1 MTGIHVNHEGHRGH
15 GDVLQNATVPLRDHI
30 AFRKSYSVSSVS
42 SVVNVNSA
50 KECYPAAMIRIAYAI
65 VLMLCGAGLHALAM
79 QKPAPG
85 GYIIEHDAD
94 VAKSEPGTHNGGGQ
108 TIGYS
113 FFSKVPK
120 LGLVFRK
127 RALKPGSS
135 IGLHEQKE
143 DEIYYVLSGTGTMTL
158 DGKTVNV
165 TPGTAVLTRTG
176 SSHSLKQT
184 GSEDLVILINYEAAA
199 PR

>member
-1 MTGIHVNHEGHRGH
+1 MTRV
-15 GDVLQNATVPLRDHI
+15 A
-30 AFRKSYSVSSVS
+30 
-42 SVVNVNSA
+42 SA
-50 KECYPAAMIRIAYAI
+50 ILWI
-65 VLMLCGAGLHALAM
+65 LLGAGLHAIAM
-79 QKPAPG
+79 QQPAPG
-85 GYIIEHDAD
+85 GYVIEHDAE

-108 TIGYS
+108 TVGYS
-113 FFSKVPK
+113 FFRNVPN

-127 RALKPGSS
+127 RALKPGSG

-176 SSHSLKQT
+176 SSHSLRQT
-184 GSEDLVILINYEAAA
+184 GTDDLVILINY
-199 PR
+199 

>member
-1 MTGIHVNHEGHRGH
+1 MT
-15 GDVLQNATVPLRDHI
+15 
-30 AFRKSYSVSSVS
+30 
-42 SVVNVNSA
+42 
-50 KECYPAAMIRIAYAI
+50 RIASALLLI
-65 VLMLCGAGLHALAM
+65 LLGAGLHALAM

-85 GYIIEHDAD
+85 GYVIEHDAE
-94 VAKSEPGTHNGGGQ
+94 VAKNEPGTHNGGGQ
-108 TIGYS
+108 TVGYS

-127 RALKPGSS
+127 RALKPGSG

-176 SSHSLKQT
+176 SSHSLRQT
-184 GSEDLVILINYEAAA
+184 GTEDLVILINYEAS

>member
-1 MTGIHVNHEGHRGH
+1 MTRV
-15 GDVLQNATVPLRDHI
+15 A
-30 AFRKSYSVSSVS
+30 
-42 SVVNVNSA
+42 SA
-50 KECYPAAMIRIAYAI
+50 ILLI
-65 VLMLCGAGLHALAM
+65 LLGAGLHAIAM
-79 QKPAPG
+79 QQAAPG
-85 GYIIEHDAD
+85 GYVIEHDAE

-108 TIGYS
+108 TVGYS
-113 FFSKVPK
+113 FFRNVPK

-127 RALKPGSS
+127 RALKPGSG

-176 SSHSLKQT
+176 SSHSLRQT
-184 GSEDLVILINYEAAA
+184 GTDDLVILINYEAAP

>member
-1 MTGIHVNHEGHRGH
+1 MT
-15 GDVLQNATVPLRDHI
+15 
-30 AFRKSYSVSSVS
+30 
-42 SVVNVNSA
+42 
-50 KECYPAAMIRIAYAI
+50 RIASAI
-65 VLMLCGAGLHALAM
+65 LLILLGAGLHAVAM
-79 QKPAPG
+79 QKPTPG
-85 GYIIEHDAD
+85 GYIIERDAE
-94 VAKSEPGTHNGGGQ
+94 VAKHEPGTHNGGGQ

-127 RALKPGSS
+127 RALKPGSG

-176 SSHSLKQT
+176 SSHSLRQT
-184 GSEDLVILINYEAAA
+184 GTEDLVILINYEAS

>member
-1 MTGIHVNHEGHRGH
+1 MTRV
-15 GDVLQNATVPLRDHI
+15 T
-30 AFRKSYSVSSVS
+30 
-42 SVVNVNSA
+42 
-50 KECYPAAMIRIAYAI
+50 YAI
-65 VLMLCGAGLHALAM
+65 LLILIGAGLHAIAM

-85 GYIIEHDAD
+85 GYVIEHDAD
-94 VAKSEPGTHNGGGQ
+94 VAKTEPGTHNGGGQ

-120 LGLVFRK
+120 LGLIFRK
-127 RALKPGSS
+127 RALKPGSG

-184 GSEDLVILINYEAAA
+184 GSEDLVIMINYEAAV
-199 PR
+199 R

>member
-1 MTGIHVNHEGHRGH
+1 MTRV
-15 GDVLQNATVPLRDHI
+15 
-30 AFRKSYSVSSVS
+30 
-42 SVVNVNSA
+42 
-50 KECYPAAMIRIAYAI
+50 AYAI

-94 VAKSEPGTHNGGGQ
+94 VAKNEPGTHNGGGQ
-108 TIGYS
+108 TVGYS

-127 RALKPGSS
+127 RALKPGSG
-135 IGLHEQKE
+135 IGLHEQQE
-143 DEIYYVLSGTGTMTL
+143 DEIYYVLSGKGTMVL
-158 DGKTVNV
+158 DGRTVDI

-176 SSHSLKQT
+176 SSHSLKQV
-184 GSEDLVILINYEAAA
+184 GDEDLVIMINYEVQ
-199 PR
+199 PKPVQ

>member
-1 MTGIHVNHEGHRGH
+1 
-15 GDVLQNATVPLRDHI
+15 
-30 AFRKSYSVSSVS
+30 
-42 SVVNVNSA
+42 
-50 KECYPAAMIRIAYAI
+50 
-65 VLMLCGAGLHALAM
+65 M
-79 QKPAPG
+79 QTPAPG
-85 GYIIEHDAD
+85 GIVIEHDAD
-94 VAKSEPGTHNGGGQ
+94 IAKNEPGTHNGGGQ
-108 TIGYS
+108 TVGYS
-113 FFSKVPK
+113 FFRNVPK

-127 RALKPGSS
+127 RALKPGSG

-176 SSHSLKQT
+176 SSHSLRQT
-184 GSEDLVILINYEAAA
+184 GSEDLVILINYEAAP

>member
-1 MTGIHVNHEGHRGH
+1 M
-15 GDVLQNATVPLRDHI
+15 
-30 AFRKSYSVSSVS
+30 K
-42 SVVNVNSA
+42 
-50 KECYPAAMIRIAYAI
+50 RILYALLLI
-65 VLMLCGAGLHALAM
+65 LCGAGLHALAM

-94 VAKSEPGTHNGGGQ
+94 VAKNEPGTHNGGGQ
-108 TIGYS
+108 TVGYS

-127 RALKPGSS
+127 RALKPGSG

-176 SSHSLKQT
+176 SSHSLRQT
-184 GSEDLVILINYEAAA
+184 GNEDLVILINYEAAQTA
-199 PR
+199 GR